1 MCNASRPSRDCPR
14 PEPATVPC
22 RVCGGTDRVMGTNWR
37 TYHHAQIETKCL
49 PCHGTGRV
57 PARHSDAQLDALVQK
72 VKEA

>member
-1 MCNASRPSRDCPR
+1 MCNASRAERACPR

-22 RVCGGTDRVMGTNWR
+22 RKCKGKGYWTLTR
-37 TYHHAQIETKCL
+37 TLTGDSTKFGCSR
-49 PCHGTGRV
+49 CHGTGRV